1 MIAYIKGVLKYKGED
16 GIVVENHGM
25 GYNVMMPGTSID
37 RLPVSGEEVTVYT
50 YTHVRED
57 AFLLFGFLSME
68 DVRLFKLLIT
78 VNGVGPKGA
87 LGMMSALT
95 SNEIYIAI
103 MAGDAKTI
111 SKAPG
116 IGAKTASRVI
126 LDLKDKI
133 DWMEAAENLLDAG
146 EQESIQID
154 TAGSSPAGAEA
165 REALMA
171 LGYSQ
176 SEAFRAVSAVDIT
189 PDMTVEEVLKQS
201 LKHL

>member
-37 RLPVSGEEVTVYT
+37 RLPSSGEEVTVYT

-146 EQESIQID
+146 EQEGVPVNA
-154 TAGSSPAGAEA
+154 AGSSPAGAEA

>member
-1 MIAYIKGVLKYKGED
+1 MIAYIKGELKYKGEE
-16 GIVVENHGM
+16 GIVVDNHGI
-25 GYNVMMPGTSID
+25 GYNVMMPGTSIE
-37 RLPVSGEEVTVYT
+37 RLPASGKEVTVYT

-57 AFLLFGFLSME
+57 AFSLFGFLSME

-95 SNEIYIAI
+95 SGEIYVAI
-103 MAGDAKTI
+103 MAADAKTI
-111 SKAPG
+111 SRAPG

-133 DWMEAAENLLDAG
+133 DWMEAAQNLLDGGEPGNTPVNAAG
-146 EQESIQID
+146 D
-154 TAGSSPAGAEA
+154 SPAGTEA

-189 PDMTVEEVLKQS
+189 SDMTVEEVLKQS

>member
-1 MIAYIKGVLKYKGED
+1 
-16 GIVVENHGM
+16 
-25 GYNVMMPGTSID
+25 MMPGTSID
-37 RLPVSGEEVTVYT
+37 RLPASGEEVTVHTYT
-50 YTHVRED
+50 YVRED
-57 AFLLFGFLSME
+57 AFSLFGFLSME

-133 DWMEAAENLLDAG
+133 DWMEAAGNLLDGG
-146 EQESIQID
+146 EQE
-154 TAGSSPAGAEA
+154 AVPVRLAESSPAGAEA

>member
-16 GIVVENHGM
+16 GIVVENHGI

-37 RLPVSGEEVTVYT
+37 RLPPSGEEVTVYT

-146 EQESIQID
+146 EQEGVPVNV
-154 TAGSSPAGAEA
+154 AGSSPAGAEA

>member
-1 MIAYIKGVLKYKGED
+1 MIAYIKGELKYKGEE
-16 GIVVENHGM
+16 GIVVDNHGI
-25 GYNVMMPGTSID
+25 GYNVMMPGTSIE
-37 RLPVSGEEVTVYT
+37 RLPASGEEVTVYT

-57 AFLLFGFLSME
+57 AFSLFGFLSME

-95 SNEIYIAI
+95 SNEIYVAI
-103 MAGDAKTI
+103 MAADAKTI
-111 SKAPG
+111 SRAPG

-133 DWMEAAENLLDAG
+133 DWMEAAENLLDGG
-146 EQESIQID
+146 ETENVPVH
-154 TAGSSPAGAEA
+154 TGESSPAGTEA

-189 PDMTVEEVLKQS
+189 PDMTVEEVLKLS

>member
-37 RLPVSGEEVTVYT
+37 RLPASGEEVTVYT

-133 DWMEAAENLLDAG
+133 DWMEATESLLDSG
-146 EQESIQID
+146 EQESIPVNA
-154 TAGSSPAGAEA
+154 AGSSPAGAEA

>member
-16 GIVVENHGM
+16 GIVVENHGI

-37 RLPVSGEEVTVYT
+37 RLPASGEEVTVHT

-57 AFLLFGFLSME
+57 AFSLFGFLSME

-133 DWMEAAENLLDAG
+133 DWMEAAGNLLDG
-146 EQESIQID
+146 EEQETVPVSS
-154 TAGSSPAGAEA
+154 AGSSPAGAEA

-176 SEAFRAVSAVDIT
+176 SEAFRAVSEVDIT